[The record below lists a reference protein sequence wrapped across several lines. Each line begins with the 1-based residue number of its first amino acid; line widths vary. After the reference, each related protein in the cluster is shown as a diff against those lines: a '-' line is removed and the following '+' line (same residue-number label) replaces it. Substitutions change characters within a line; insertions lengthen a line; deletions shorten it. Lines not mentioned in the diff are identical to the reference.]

1 MNKKELA
8 QKFLSSYEGRQ
19 MIKALNEE
27 RNTECFWCDI
37 WRDVKESHHLPCS
50 ICGSVEA

>member
-1 MNKKELA
+1 MNKKERA
-8 QKFLSSYEGRQ
+8 Q

-37 WRDVKESHHLPCS
+37 WGKHETCAACCALAEVKE
-50 ICGSVEA
+50 